1 MAFLGSGN
9 GLVNRYRHSGMIS
22 LHFARAVR
30 CRHDDCWSGHCYP
43 RKNNKKAALDQAHQN
58 DNAGLM
64 LGIENRQ
71 VKRLAASGIFLKAIA
86 HPVNMCYL
94 FRVISYGFAP
104 ITCPFPG
111 RF

>member
-1 MAFLGSGN
+1 MKRVKTVVQES
-9 GLVNRYRHSGMIS
+9 
-22 LHFARAVR
+22 
-30 CRHDDCWSGHCYP
+30 
-43 RKNNKKAALDQAHQN
+43 
-58 DNAGLM
+58 M

-71 VKRLAASGIFLKAIA
+71 VKRLGVFGIFLKAIA
-86 HPVNMCYL
+86 RPVDMCYL